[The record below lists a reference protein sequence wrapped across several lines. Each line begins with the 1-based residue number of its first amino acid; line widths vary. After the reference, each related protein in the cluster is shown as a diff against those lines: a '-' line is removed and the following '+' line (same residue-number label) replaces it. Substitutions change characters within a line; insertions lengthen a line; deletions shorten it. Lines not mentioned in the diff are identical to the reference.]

1 MNKVLKSAVA
11 VALSASLLFSMSAC
25 AGQTATTSGGSA
37 SKSADQ
43 KITLKLWHIWAA
55 DSESSKAPFLK
66 SVENFKK
73 THPNI
78 TLDIDATENETY
90 KTKIRTAV
98 AANEAPDIFFYWG
111 GGYMKSFV
119 TAGRLLPLNDYL
131 NDGTKDK
138 LLSGTLTNMTFD
150 GKVYGL
156 PHSMSVGTFFI
167 NQELFDKNK
176 IKVPTT
182 YEELVD
188 ACKKFRA
195 AGVKTP
201 MAVGGKES
209 WCIDMYLDM
218 LQLRAGGYDACMNAL
233 SGKGSYEDAGII
245 DGAKRLQDLVKIK
258 AFGDSPMGIS
268 RDESEVPFYNGE
280 VPMYFN
286 GSWTIGNINKSK
298 VKDKIKI
305 VKFPEIGS
313 KSNPDD
319 YTGGVSEI
327 FVVNAN
333 TQYKDAA
340 VTTLKFLSE
349 DMSRELYLAGVGLP
363 TWKLNGVDNSK
374 IDPLT
379 KSLLSMTNS
388 AKSYTLWWNTYL
400 EGANSEL
407 YLNKSSE
414 LFALKA
420 TPEQYAKDLQT
431 MNSK

>member
-11 VALSASLLFSMSAC
+11 VALSASLLFSTSAC
-25 AGQTATTSGGSA
+25 ANHNTTTSGGSA
-37 SKSADQ
+37 NKSADQ

-66 SVENFKK
+66 SVDNFKK
-73 THPNI
+73 AHPNI

-119 TAGRLLPLNDYL
+119 TAGRLLPLNNYL

-156 PHSMSVGTFFI
+156 PHSMTVGTFFI

-182 YEELVD
+182 YEELID

-305 VKFPEIGS
+305 IKFPTIGS
-313 KSNPDD
+313 KSNLDD

-327 FVVNAN
+327 FVVNAS

-379 KSLLSMTNS
+379 KSLLSMTSS

-414 LFALKA
+414 LFALKS
-420 TPEQYAKDLQT
+420 TPKQYAKDLQT